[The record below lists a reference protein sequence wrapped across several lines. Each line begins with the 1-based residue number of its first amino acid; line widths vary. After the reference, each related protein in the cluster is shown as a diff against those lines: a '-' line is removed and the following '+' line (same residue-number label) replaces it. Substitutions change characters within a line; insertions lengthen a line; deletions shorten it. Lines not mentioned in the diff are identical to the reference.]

1 MLLTTFLDTA
11 DRCARKPAVRDE
23 SRELT
28 YNQLVSRAA
37 ALARIVAS
45 ESSRPN
51 VGVLLPS
58 STDAVAAFYA
68 ILWTGRVVVPLNVL
82 LNPSEIST
90 IVQDA
95 GVDLIL
101 SCSALEKVVELLP
114 AQAVFLDR
122 LPQGPPPAPSG
133 PPRFP
138 AVPESKPDDLAVIL
152 YTSGTTATPRG
163 VCLSHN
169 NLHSNASATVRHV
182 LLRDDD
188 RFLGVLPLSHSF
200 GLLATLILPTLFGA
214 TVEYQTRFQPVEV
227 LRALAGG
234 GISVFMAAAS
244 MFAAIAR
251 VKNISSDML
260 RGLRIAVSGGEA
272 LPDAVFKDC
281 RTRLDLAILQGY
293 GLTETSPVVSVNQPW
308 AHRPGT
314 IGLPI
319 PDVEVSIR
327 DEQGQALPPDEQG
340 EVCVRG
346 PNVMQG
352 YLNRPQDT
360 AAVLMPDGWLRTGD
374 LGRQDADGYTTMT
387 GRKKELII
395 VAGENVFPRE
405 IENVLDEHPAVCQS
419 AVIGVPDPRR
429 GEVVV
434 GFVVPKDGA
443 PISAIELRD
452 YCRRRLASFKVP
464 RQIIIHRDLPRGP
477 TGKIAKRLL
486 PTATNIAE
494 VLTSS
499 QP

>member
-23 SRELT
+23 SREPT

-58 STDAVAAFYA
+58 STDAVAAFYV

-82 LNPSEIST
+82 LNPSEINT

-281 RTRLDLAILQGY
+281 RMRLDLAILQGP
-293 GLTETSPVVSVNQPW
+293 SPD
-308 AHRPGT
+308 H
-314 IGLPI
+314 
-319 PDVEVSIR
+319 
-327 DEQGQALPPDEQG
+327 
-340 EVCVRG
+340 
-346 PNVMQG
+346 
-352 YLNRPQDT
+352 
-360 AAVLMPDGWLRTGD
+360 
-374 LGRQDADGYTTMT
+374 
-387 GRKKELII
+387 
-395 VAGENVFPRE
+395 
-405 IENVLDEHPAVCQS
+405 HPS
-419 AVIGVPDPRR
+419 
-429 GEVVV
+429 
-434 GFVVPKDGA
+434 
-443 PISAIELRD
+443 
-452 YCRRRLASFKVP
+452 
-464 RQIIIHRDLPRGP
+464 
-477 TGKIAKRLL
+477 
-486 PTATNIAE
+486 
-494 VLTSS
+494 
-499 QP
+499 